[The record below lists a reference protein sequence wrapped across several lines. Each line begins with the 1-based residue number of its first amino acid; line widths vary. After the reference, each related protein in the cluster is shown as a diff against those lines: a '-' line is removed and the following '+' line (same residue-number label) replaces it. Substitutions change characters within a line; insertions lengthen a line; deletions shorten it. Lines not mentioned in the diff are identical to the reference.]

1 MPLQVI
7 AMLAGRIMSGTVWI
21 SLLLA
26 LAAGP
31 IASAPVQPRFGV
43 AEVESDST
51 GCVVTNG
58 WRLAM
63 GDTVLIVLINPP
75 AIAMG
80 VVGHEIRGPCRQQG
94 QVFGDS
100 VFTYAV
106 RIHPKEELE
115 PGLGA
120 AVVAPQMAGSVDST
134 GVSVRVPGRGGP
146 YTFRYCASME
156 GMHITAWQGQRRVW
170 HEYYYVGYDL
180 EPDCTDAEVRVPVV
194 NETGLGRR
202 P

>member
-1 MPLQVI
+1 MSRHNTRLEPTRGQGHTEMPLQVI

-94 QVFGDS
+94 QV
-100 VFTYAV
+100 
-106 RIHPKEELE
+106 
-115 PGLGA
+115 
-120 AVVAPQMAGSVDST
+120 APQMAGSVDST